1 MIQSS
6 ELRTG
11 NYILVDNEMK
21 KVCSIKSEDGKAET
35 SFIGFENNNSCEY
48 ENASSDRLRAVPISD
63 SILTRLGFTFHSYH
77 KTWQHLKPK
86 RTSTIEINQE
96 FSAVD
101 FSHRELVK
109 NVQYL
114 HLLQNLFFSI
124 QKEELHFAL

>member
-1 MIQSS
+1 MIQSN

-21 KVCSIKSEDGKAET
+21 RVCSIKSENSNAHT
-35 SFIGFENNNSCEY
+35 SFIGFEHNNSCEY
-48 ENASSDRLRAVPISD
+48 ENASSDRLGAVPISD
-63 SILTRLGFTFHSYH
+63 LILIGLGFTFHDYH
-77 KTWQHLKPK
+77 KTWQHLKPS
-86 RTSTIEINQE
+86 RTATIELNRE

-124 QKEELHFAL
+124 QKEELRFAL